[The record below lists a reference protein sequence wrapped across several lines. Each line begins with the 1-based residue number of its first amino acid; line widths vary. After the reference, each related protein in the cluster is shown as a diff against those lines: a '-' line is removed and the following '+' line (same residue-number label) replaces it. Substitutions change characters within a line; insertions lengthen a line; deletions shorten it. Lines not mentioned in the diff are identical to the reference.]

1 MAFLLPALIAT
12 LAAASPM
19 GELITKQSLNGIPDG
34 WQQQAAAPADH
45 KIDLFIRVKPENQA
59 QLEQRVIAI
68 STPGN
73 PDYGKHLSRDEVDAF
88 VAPTKANIDAVTK
101 WLSDSGINSG
111 VAQNGYVP
119 ITVTVSKAKEL
130 LDADYAV
137 YKNDKDGRTTIRTT
151 GYSLPQSVHDAIDM
165 VQPTTMF
172 SDLGMSKSLEAQLVP
187 FENAESVSARAGSVC
202 ATEGFDAACLKE
214 NYNIKGYTP
223 ANNKTTFG
231 ITGFLGEV
239 YSAPDLKLNLEK
251 YAKNVP
257 ADTTLPIISINNGT
271 TVAGGE
277 GEANLDTQITIPL
290 TWPVNNIFWSTGGE
304 PPFQPAGSSV
314 NNTNE
319 PYLEWLQYIAKER
332 NLPTTITS
340 SYGDDE
346 RTVPEDYARAVC
358 FEYLKLGARG
368 VSFFTSAGDAGAGNG
383 DSCATENGKQVVKE
397 YLPDFPA
404 SCPWVTT
411 VGGTSGFGA
420 DEAGEH
426 DGGSGFSN
434 YFSRPFYQWAD
445 VERYLHG
452 LNKTVAAPKFN
463 RNGRAYP
470 DLAAAYSNYPIYFHG
485 KLYKFG
491 GTSAS
496 CPTTASIFALIND
509 YRVTHGKAPLG
520 FLNPWLY
527 LFARNGVRD
536 IAKGNTNVC
545 KSIAAFPAA
554 KGWDSSTGLGAPD
567 FEKLLHYAKI
577 I

>member
-1 MAFLLPALIAT
+1 MAFLFPVLIAT

-19 GELITKQSLNGIPDG
+19 GELITKQALDGVPAG
-34 WQQQAAAPADH
+34 WQREGDAPADA
-45 KIDLFIRVKPENQA
+45 KIDLLIRIKPENQA
-59 QLEQRVIAI
+59 QLEQRVIEL
-68 STPGN
+68 STPGHG
-73 PDYGKHLSRDEVDAF
+73 DYGKHLSRDEVDAF

-101 WLSDSGINSG
+101 WLADSGINAS
-111 VAQNGYVP
+111 AAPNGYVA
-119 ITVTVSKAKEL
+119 ITVTASKAKEL
-130 LDADYAV
+130 LNADYAV
-137 YKNDKDGRTTIRTT
+137 YKNDKDGRSTLRTT
-151 GYSLPQSVHDAIDM
+151 SYSLPQSVHDAIDM

-172 SDLGMSKSLEAQLVP
+172 SDLGVSKSLIKQMVP
-187 FENAESVSARAGSVC
+187 AEDAPVSARDTSIC
-202 ATEGFDAACLKE
+202 ATERFSASCLKE

-223 ANNKTTFG
+223 AKNKTTFG

-239 YSAPDLKLNLEK
+239 YSPTDLDLYLAQF
-251 YAKNVP
+251 AKNVP
-257 ADTTLPIISINNGT
+257 ADTTIPVIPINGGPT
-271 TVAGGE
+271 AVGGE
-277 GEANLDTQITIPL
+277 GEANLDTQITVPL

-304 PPFQPAGSSV
+304 PPFTPVGSSV

-319 PYLEWLQYIAKER
+319 PYLDWLQYIAKEK

-368 VSFFTSAGDAGAGNG
+368 VSFFTSAGDAGAGDS

-411 VGGTSGFGA
+411 IGGTSGYGDA
-420 DEAGEH
+420 EAGEH

-452 LNKTVAAPKFN
+452 LDKNITAPKFN

-470 DLAAAYSNYPIYFHG
+470 DLAAAYSGYPVYFHG
-485 KLYKFG
+485 KLAHFG

-496 CPTTASIFALIND
+496 CPTVASIFALIND

-536 IAKGNTNVC
+536 IAKGNANVC
-545 KSIAAFPAA
+545 KNIAAFPAT

-567 FEKLLHYAKI
+567 FGKLLNYAKI